1 MARKLD
7 SAEPAGEVPRI
18 PAYRHDVTRSLV
30 RVTATW
36 TSADYQSRFARAA
49 GVPDEPHALTVMF
62 LLTERGPQRPTVLAG
77 ILGISAAATSR
88 LVEAL
93 ATAGLVTR
101 TPDPEDARAT
111 LVALTE
117 QGAAAATVL
126 HEEGDRLS
134 QRLLDG
140 WTDEER
146 TIFTRLM
153 HRYADAVEDDART
166 TREETP

>member
-7 SAEPAGEVPRI
+7 SAEPAGETPRI
-18 PAYRHDVTRSLV
+18 PEYRHDVTRSLV

-36 TSADYQSRFARAA
+36 MSTDYQSRFAEAA
-49 GVPDEPHALTVMF
+49 GVPDEPHAMTTMY
-62 LLTERGPQRPTVLAG
+62 LLIQSGPLRPTALSG

-88 LVEAL
+88 LVETL
-93 ATAGLVTR
+93 ASAGLVTR
-101 TPDPEDARAT
+101 TPDPDDARAT
-111 LVALTE
+111 RIALTE
-117 QGAAAATVL
+117 QGVASATVL